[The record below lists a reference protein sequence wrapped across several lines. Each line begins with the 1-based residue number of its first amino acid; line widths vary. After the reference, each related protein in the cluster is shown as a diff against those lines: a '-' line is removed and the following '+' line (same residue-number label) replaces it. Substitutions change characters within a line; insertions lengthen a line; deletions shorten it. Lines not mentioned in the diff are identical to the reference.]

1 MKGDNLLKVLNK
13 NRKRDL
19 GSFIASHIL
28 IIALIA
34 LTAVFSVGASVWI
47 LISSVPVVVV
57 PEPLPTVVFVPST
70 TPTPSPTLI
79 ITEPA
84 LTDTP
89 IPMVTDTPM
98 PTVTDTPTPTATDT
112 PTPTPA
118 PTPTPTM
125 TSNRGS
131 GGGGGGGG
139 YVYVTPTPTP
149 TPVSN
154 FSVTAMNATGS
165 INHDVVSL
173 TQ

>member
-34 LTAVFSVGASVWI
+34 LTAVFSVGAGVWI

-57 PEPLPTVVFVPST
+57 PEALPTVVFVPST
-70 TPTPSPTLI
+70 TPTPTPTLI
-79 ITEPA
+79 ITESIP
-84 LTDTP
+84 TDTP
-89 IPMVTDTPM
+89 I
-98 PTVTDTPTPTATDT
+98 PTVTDTPTPTVTDT
-112 PTPTPA
+112 PTPTVTDTPM
-118 PTPTPTM
+118 PTLTSTPTPA
-125 TSNRGS
+125 SNRGS
-131 GGGGGGGG
+131 GGGGGGG